1 MKKVLIVLAHPN
13 FAESRGNKALVEAV
27 QDLTS
32 VTTHDLYKRYP
43 NWQIDVQAEQ
53 NLLRQH
59 DLIVLQHPLQW
70 YSVPPLLKKWMDDV
84 LTLGFAYGKEGIA
97 LQGKALMAAI
107 TTGGLSDMYVAGGAI
122 NFTISEF
129 LRPIQQTANYCSL
142 DYKPP
147 FVVHGFLPGELR
159 IPGAITDE
167 QLHQEAQRYKQLLL
181 QQIAS

>member
-1 MKKVLIVLAHPN
+1 
-13 FAESRGNKALVEAV
+13 
-27 QDLTS
+27 
-32 VTTHDLYKRYP
+32 
-43 NWQIDVQAEQ
+43 
-53 NLLRQH
+53 
-59 DLIVLQHPLQW
+59 
-70 YSVPPLLKKWMDDV
+70 
-84 LTLGFAYGKEGIA
+84 
-97 LQGKALMAAI
+97 MAAI
-107 TTGGLSDMYVAGGAI
+107 TTGGLSDMNVAGGAI

-147 FVVHGFLPGELR
+147 FVVHGFLPSELR